1 MTDTSDHS
9 DEFSRLRAHMVDEQ
23 IRARGVRDE
32 RVLRAMTDVPR
43 ERFVLSGRVA
53 DAYAD
58 RALPIADD
66 QTISQPY
73 IVAYMTAQLEPAP
86 HCRVLEIGTGS
97 GYQTAILSLLCEKVY
112 TVERLASLAVEAK
125 ERLMEM
131 GYENIAYHVGDG
143 SAGWPEHA
151 PYDRIMVTA
160 GTPDVPAPLV
170 DQLVDGGIL
179 VAPVGGER
187 EQTIVRVTRTGD
199 RTKEKYMLACRF
211 VKLIGGHAWPEN

>member
-1 MTDTSDHS
+1 MTDTSDHT

-32 RVLRAMTDVPR
+32 RLLRAMMDVPR

-143 SAGWPEHA
+143 SAGWPEYA

-199 RTKEKYMLACRF
+199 KTKEKYMLACRF
-211 VKLIGGHAWPEN
+211 VKLIGDHAWPES